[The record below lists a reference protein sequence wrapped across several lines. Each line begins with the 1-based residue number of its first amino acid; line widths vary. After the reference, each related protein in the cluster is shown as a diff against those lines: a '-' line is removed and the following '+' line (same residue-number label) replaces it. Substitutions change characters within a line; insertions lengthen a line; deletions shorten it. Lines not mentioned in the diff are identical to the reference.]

1 MVIIKD
7 FERGRGIGERVFQ
20 GPFPCI
26 SEKVKR
32 QAGLFEN
39 GFT

>member
-7 FERGRGIGERVFQ
+7 LERGKGIGERGFQ

-26 SEKVKR
+26 SEKVKS
-32 QAGLFEN
+32 QVGLFEN